1 MYDITKEHYGVKKWS
16 DYLVTPFF
24 LAEKN
29 SPLLNLQNRS
39 NGH

>member
-16 DYLVTPFF
+16 DLFSNAFF
-24 LAEKN
+24 
-29 SPLLNLQNRS
+29 SRRQNKS